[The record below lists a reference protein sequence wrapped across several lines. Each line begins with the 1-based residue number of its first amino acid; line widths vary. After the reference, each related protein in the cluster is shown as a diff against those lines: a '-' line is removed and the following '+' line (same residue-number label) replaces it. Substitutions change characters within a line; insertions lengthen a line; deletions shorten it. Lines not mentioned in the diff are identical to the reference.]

1 MAMIFRLI
9 VTAFLLFFVYQ
20 ETGLATVFLFLL
32 FISASEIRGYLNA
45 ATVNQLDKTLNAAKE
60 LNKSLDRLKKF

>member
-1 MAMIFRLI
+1 MIFRLI